1 MLRTEMRNENTM
13 HIDQMSIRQALEVI
27 HKENEAVMTAIDA
40 AMPEIEK
47 ACQLMTQSLQNGGRV
62 FYVGCGTSGRLGVLD
77 AAECPPTYGVS
88 PDTFIGVIAG
98 GEKCLVRAA
107 ENAEDRAEL
116 AIADLKARNLCEKD
130 IVVGISAA
138 GGAAYVIGALEYAS
152 SLHAAT
158 VSLSNNPD
166 TPISKIAQVAICAD
180 TGPEAITGSTR
191 MKAGTAQKLILN
203 MLSTVSMVQC
213 GHVYE
218 NLMINLKPSNIKL
231 KNRMIGI
238 VQDILH
244 TSRQDAEARLENAG
258 WVIREAIK

>member
-47 ACQLMTQSLQNGGRV
+47 ACQLMTQALQNGGRV

-77 AAECPPTYGVS
+77 ATYGVS